1 TEAGSMPTYQSFGP
15 DDRDGPE
22 DRWKPRYSV
31 TKNKRSP
38 FVSWTRP
45 LTLLCS
51 TSIDVGV
58 PRSLLQVGSSTSGK
72 GRAARSSPLQ
82 KLSPLSKDI
91 WSKRGVDRRGAVVRF
106 VKCLRRLRESRSAR
120 GRNDR
125 LNPDTLVRRPFSRQS
140 VKPIHRC
147 VAGVMKRDNLPVGRI
162 EHGAAGTA
170 GLGRRAILE
179 SKNNRV
185 RRVTIRWALV
195 VKQVVVLQG
204 VR

>member
-1 TEAGSMPTYQSFGP
+1 PTEAGSMPTYQSFGP

-91 WSKRGVDRRGAVVRF
+91 WSKRGVDRRGGGCRF
-106 VKCLRRLRESRSAR
+106 VRCLSPGEGELRGGGGGLDERGMAALGGFFPANPLSRSIAVS
-120 GRNDR
+120 
-125 LNPDTLVRRPFSRQS
+125 P
-140 VKPIHRC
+140 
-147 VAGVMKRDNLPVGRI
+147 A
-162 EHGAAGTA
+162 
-170 GLGRRAILE
+170 
-179 SKNNRV
+179 
-185 RRVTIRWALV
+185 
-195 VKQVVVLQG
+195 
-204 VR
+204 